1 MKNILITFT
10 NAIDPTT
17 GGVERVYH
25 NLVPY
30 LGSMDIMC
38 LLRIKEKLIMI
49 KIPSIP
55 KRYLWSILL
64 IMLDILIS

>member
-30 LGSMDIMC
+30 FREHGYNVFATYQ
-38 LLRIKEKLIMI
+38 RKN
-49 KIPSIP
+49 
-55 KRYLWSILL
+55 
-64 IMLDILIS
+64 

>member
-1 MKNILITFT
+1 MKNILIMFT

-30 LGSMDIMC
+30 L
-38 LLRIKEKLIMI
+38 REH
-49 KIPSIP
+49 
-55 KRYLWSILL
+55 
-64 IMLDILIS
+64 

>member
-30 LGSMDIMC
+30 FREHGYNVFATYQ
-38 LLRIKEKLIMI
+38 R

>member
-30 LGSMDIMC
+30 FREHGYNVFATYQ
-38 LLRIKEKLIMI
+38 RKTA
-49 KIPSIP
+49 SIP